1 MKRLFKNKKG
11 IGFVDSGVKILIA
24 VVIGAVLLGGVYVLT
39 RDTVIATVKDKIEAL
54 FDYQGQTTEVVTEE
68 PEPVLFSFI
77 VQDGTFNAEEGMT
90 WGEWIKS
97 SYNSSNLA
105 VISSKRIGRNRSDG
119 STVEL
124 YYNQNGNQVYV
135 YASDLIDASKRYKYS
150 ITLPIVW
157 K

>member
-1 MKRLFKNKKG
+1 MKRIFKNKKG

-24 VVIGAVLLGGVYVLT
+24 VVIGAVLLGGIYVLT

-54 FDYQGQTTEVVTEE
+54 FDYQEQTTEVITEE

-77 VQDGTFNAEEGMT
+77 VQDGTLNAEEGMT

-97 SYNSSNLA
+97 CYNSSNLA

-119 STVEL
+119 STVEI
-124 YYNQNGNQVYV
+124 YYNQNGNQIYV

>member
-1 MKRLFKNKKG
+1 MKRIFKNKKG

-24 VVIGAVLLGGVYVLT
+24 VVIGAVLLGGIYVLT

-54 FDYQGQTTEVVTEE
+54 FDYQEQTTEVITEE
-68 PEPVLFSFI
+68 SEPVLFSFI

-97 SYNSSNLA
+97 CYNSSNLA

-119 STVEL
+119 STVEI

>member
-24 VVIGAVLLGGVYVLT
+24 VVIGAVLLGGIYVLT

-54 FDYQGQTTEVVTEE
+54 FDYQEQTTEVITEE
-68 PEPVLFSFI
+68 SEPVLFSFI

-97 SYNSSNLA
+97 CYNSSNLA

-119 STVEL
+119 STVEI